1 MSGGGGKT
9 EKSTVNNS
17 PWKGQIPYLD
27 TLFKGADQ
35 LRQTGGPSYYPGQ
48 TVAQFTPG
56 QTQALDQTITRGLNG
71 SPLNQAAGDEI
82 QKTLGGHYL
91 TQDAPGFQAVANRA
105 REAAD
110 ATYSGA
116 GRYGSGYH
124 DRAVA
129 DSIGNL
135 AFQNY
140 QAERDRMGQAAS
152 LAPTIAGQDFVD
164 LDAALKAGGAY
175 QNQLQNLINADMQ
188 KYNFQQEMPYENL
201 RRFQDFIGQNYGGGS
216 TQTISPS
223 NQPGF
228 LQQLFGGGL
237 ALAGTAGG
245 LGWSPFG

>member
-1 MSGGGGKT
+1 MDSGGGGSQKQT
-9 EKSTVNNS
+9 VKSE
-17 PWKGQIPYLD
+17 PWKGQIPYLN
-27 TLFKGADQ
+27 TLFKGAEQ
-35 LRQTGGPSYYPGQ
+35 LRQTGGPQRYPGQ

-56 QTQALDQTITRGLNG
+56 QTMALDQTIDRGLNG
-71 SPLNQAAGDEI
+71 SPLNKMAGDEI
-82 QKTLGGHYL
+82 QKSLRGDYL

-129 DSIGNL
+129 DSVGNL

-140 QAERDRMGQAAS
+140 QAERDRMGNYAS

-164 LDAALKAGGAY
+164 LDAALRAGGQY
-175 QNQLQNLINADMQ
+175 QNQLQNLMNAD
-188 KYNFQQEMPYENL
+188 KANYTYDQELPYENL
-201 RRFQDFIGQNYGGGS
+201 RRFQDFIGQNYGGGTS
-216 TQTISPS
+216 QTISP
-223 NQPGF
+223 NQQPSF

-237 ALAGTAGG
+237 AAAGTAGG
-245 LGWSPFG
+245 LGWAPFG

>member
-1 MSGGGGKT
+1 MDSGSKT
-9 EKSTVNNS
+9 TKQTVNS
-17 PWKGQIPYLD
+17 APWKGQIPYLD
-27 TLFKGADQ
+27 TLFKQAEG
-35 LRQTGGPSYYPGQ
+35 LRQTGGPQYYPGQ

-56 QTQALDQTITRGLNG
+56 QTMALDKTIDRGLSG

-82 QKTLGGHYL
+82 LKSLRGEYL

-129 DSIGNL
+129 DSVGNL

-140 QAERDRMGQAAS
+140 QAERDRMGQAAG

-164 LDAALKAGGAY
+164 LDAALRAGGQY
-175 QNQLQNLINADMQ
+175 QGQLQQLINADREKYQYQ
-188 KYNFQQEMPYENL
+188 KELPYENL
-201 RRFQDFIGQNYGGGS
+201 RRFQDFIGQNYGGGTS
-216 TQTISPS
+216 QTISPS
-223 NQPGF
+223 QQPSF

-237 ALAGTAGG
+237 AAAGTAGG
-245 LGWSPFG
+245 LGWAPFG